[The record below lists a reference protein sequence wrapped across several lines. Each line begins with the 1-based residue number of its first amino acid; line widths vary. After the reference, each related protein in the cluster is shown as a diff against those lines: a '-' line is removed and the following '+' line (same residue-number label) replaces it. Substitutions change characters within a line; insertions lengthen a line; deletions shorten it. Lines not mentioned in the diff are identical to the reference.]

1 MTKERALEI
10 LALHKSGVKQ
20 PMQLV
25 LMAISVV
32 AAIKKPEE

>member
-10 LALHKSGVKQ
+10 LALHKSGHKQ
-20 PMQLV
+20 PMQLI
-25 LMAISVV
+25 LMAISVI